1 MLPKATHKGK
11 LSIGDKVLDCAVLD
25 NEKRVFSER
34 AVAKALGSKRG
45 GSHWRRKK
53 EQEGASL
60 PVYLS
65 AKNLV
70 GFIDEDLKKAL
81 LEPIEYE
88 SGRGGGLIG
97 FGVEATVLPQ
107 ICEVYLKARD
117 AKALLPSQEHIAAQA
132 DILVRSFAKVGII
145 ALIDEATGYQ
155 QQREKNELSKLLA
168 IYLAEERL
176 KWAKRF
182 PDVFYKEIYR
192 LNNWPWPPVHF
203 SKRPGIVGQYTNDI
217 VYERLPVGVIDK
229 LKELNP
235 IDVVSKRRRFRH
247 HQFLSEDIGQQ
258 DLQKHLLQVITL
270 MKASTSWK
278 GFIKLLDRVLPKGGT
293 YPLDLL
299 DDVKK

>member
-1 MLPKATHKGK
+1 MLPKALYKGK
-11 LSIGDKVLDCAVLD
+11 LLIDNTELDCAVLD

-45 GSHWRRKK
+45 GSHWLRKK
-53 EQEGASL
+53 ENAGASL

-70 GFIDEDLKKAL
+70 GFIDDDLRKSL

-88 SGRGGGLIG
+88 PKGGRGLIG

-117 AKALLPSQEHIAAQA
+117 AGALLPSQEHIAAQA
-132 DILVRSFAKVGII
+132 DILMRSFAKVGII

-155 QQREKNELSKLLA
+155 QYREKNELSKLLA
-168 IYLAEERL
+168 VYLAEERL

-192 LNNWPWPPVHF
+192 LNNWPWPPLH
-203 SKRPGIVGQYTNDI
+203 SSRRPGIVGQYTNDI
-217 VYERLPVGVIDK
+217 VYERLPKGVLEK

-235 IDVVSKRRRFRH
+235 VEASSGRRRFRH
-247 HQFLSEDIGQQ
+247 HQFLSEDIGQP

-278 GFIKLLDRVLPKGGT
+278 GFIKLLDRVLPKGGR
-293 YPLDLL
+293 YQLELF
-299 DDVKK
+299 DDSHD

>member
-1 MLPKATHKGK
+1 MLPKVTHKGK
-11 LSIGDKVLDCAVLD
+11 LLIDNKVLDCAVLD

-65 AKNLV
+65 AKNLA
-70 GFIDEDLKKAL
+70 GFIDEDLKRAL

-88 SGRGGGLIG
+88 LRSGGGLIG

-117 AKALLPSQEHIAAQA
+117 AGALLPSQEHIAVQA
-132 DILVRSFAKVGII
+132 GILVRSFAKIGII

-168 IYLAEERL
+168 VYLVEERL

-192 LNNWPWPPVHF
+192 LNNWPWPPIHS

-217 VYERLPVGVIDK
+217 VYERLPEGVIEK

-235 IDVVSKRRRFRH
+235 IDVESGRRRFRH
-247 HQFLSEDIGQQ
+247 HQFLSEDIGQP

-270 MKASTSWK
+270 MKAATSWK
-278 GFIKLLDRVLPKGGT
+278 GFIKLLDRVLPKGCS
-293 YPLDLL
+293 YQLDLL
-299 DDVKK
+299 DDFDK